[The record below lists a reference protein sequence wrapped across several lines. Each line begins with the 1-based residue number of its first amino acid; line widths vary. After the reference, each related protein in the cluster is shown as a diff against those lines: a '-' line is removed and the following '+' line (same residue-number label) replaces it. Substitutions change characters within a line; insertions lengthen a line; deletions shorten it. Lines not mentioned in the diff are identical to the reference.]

1 MGKVVVYKLK
11 LQENNKI
18 LYAQLDSVLDS
29 HSDIVSSIEWG
40 YNDKTIPSN

>member
-11 LQENNKI
+11 IQGIDKI

-29 HSDIVSSIEWG
+29 HSDSVSSIEWG
-40 YNDKTIPSN
+40 FNEINN